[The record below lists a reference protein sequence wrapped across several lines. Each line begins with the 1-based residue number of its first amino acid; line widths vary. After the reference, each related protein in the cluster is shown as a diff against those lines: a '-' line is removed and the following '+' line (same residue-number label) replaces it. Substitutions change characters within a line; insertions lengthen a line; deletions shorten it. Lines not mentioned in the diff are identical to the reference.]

1 MLARPVRSPQEA
13 VIRHA
18 CSVKLAALALGAFVS
33 LGCDPDIRDLKPD
46 ERQRLGAPLA
56 PLLSAAY
63 GPGAANCRIT
73 ASVLDSDAFFATMVT
88 GSDAGCQVGVLM
100 TTGALNGLT
109 PRALQTLLAHELGHL
124 QSKHA
129 TGSGRA
135 TTIRG
140 GRTDTGRQSVLH
152 ASREQFSP
160 DEEAEADRAAA
171 NLMVVVWRGNNVGC
185 LATADLFE
193 DIAKDR
199 SRWGRWLS
207 RHPFPERRVE
217 AVVKACE
224 EALARPPR

>member
-109 PRALQTLLAHELGHL
+109 PRALQTLLAYELGHL

>member
-1 MLARPVRSPQEA
+1 M
-13 VIRHA
+13 
-18 CSVKLAALALGAFVS
+18 
-33 LGCDPDIRDLKPD
+33 
-46 ERQRLGAPLA
+46 GAPLA

-63 GPGAANCRIT
+63 GPGADNCRIT

-109 PRALQTLLAHELGHL
+109 PRALQTLLAYELGHL

>member
-199 SRWGRWLS
+199 SRWGR
-207 RHPFPERRVE
+207 
-217 AVVKACE
+217 
-224 EALARPPR
+224 

>member
-1 MLARPVRSPQEA
+1 MLALPVRRPQEA

-18 CSVKLAALALGAFVS
+18 CSVRLAGLALGAFVS

-73 ASVLDSDAFFATMVT
+73 ASVLDSDDFFATMVT
-88 GSDAGCQVGVLM
+88 GPDAGCQVGVLV

-224 EALARPPR
+224 DALARPPR

>member
-1 MLARPVRSPQEA
+1 M
-13 VIRHA
+13 
-18 CSVKLAALALGAFVS
+18 
-33 LGCDPDIRDLKPD
+33 
-46 ERQRLGAPLA
+46 GAPLA

-73 ASVLDSDAFFATMVT
+73 ASVPDSDAFFVAMVT
-88 GSDAGCQVGVLM
+88 GPDAGCQVRRSRDDGCAQRVDA
-100 TTGALNGLT
+100 T
-109 PRALQTLLAHELGHL
+109 RALQTLLAHELGHL

-129 TGSGRA
+129 MGSGRA

-152 ASREQFSP
+152 ASREQFTP

-199 SRWGRWLS
+199 SRWGLWLS
-207 RHPFPERRVE
+207 RHPFPERLVE

-224 EALARPPR
+224 DALARPPR

>member
-63 GPGAANCRIT
+63 GPGADNCRIT